1 MKLQFHGT
9 ILCSAFL
16 FACPRLVLAQERP
29 MNVST
34 LTQSEAESPL
44 KDLASHEEAWEQ
56 SCRHIAAIYREM
68 AVISEADSTAVRK
81 LKRQY
86 ERLAEHEEKAAAAAA
101 ERIATYRARLTVLM
115 HDSQDVAKPHHYVSG
130 DAAYRK

>member
-1 MKLQFHGT
+1 
-9 ILCSAFL
+9 
-16 FACPRLVLAQERP
+16 

-68 AVISEADSTAVRK
+68 AVISEADSTVVRE

>member
-1 MKLQFHGT
+1 MTMQFHR
-9 ILCSAFL
+9 IVL
-16 FACPRLVLAQERP
+16 FSTLLLATPGIMRSQDRP
-29 MNVST
+29 ISVPT
-34 LTQSEAESPL
+34 LTQSEAESLL

-68 AVISEADSTAVRK
+68 AVISEADSTAVRE

-86 ERLAEHEEKAAAAAA
+86 ERLAEHEEKAAAMAV
-101 ERIATYRARLTVLM
+101 EKIATYRARLSVPM
-115 HDSQDVAKPHHYVSG
+115 HYSQDVAKPHYVSG